1 MQTRW
6 IGLVAALIGKKKTVA
21 NLTLSWWSQHH
32 LKRTLLE
39 ELQGSCSWELCQPRT
54 CLEPRNLRGAGRG
67 TGGPGGVGCAG
78 GKTWSDAGETGFTER
93 QVSPG
98 YIVLEAP
105 GENPFP
111 CLFQLPPAAHS
122 SWLVAPSSIC
132 KASHSTA
139 LRLSGYHRAANHW
152 ESLLPFKKAPLVHP
166 GLPLSPRHGPQS

>member
-1 MQTRW
+1 M
-6 IGLVAALIGKKKTVA
+6 A

-67 TGGPGGVGCAG
+67 TSGPGGVGCAE
-78 GKTWSDAGETGFTER
+78 GKTWSDAGEPGFTER

-98 YIVLEAP
+98 YIFLEAP
-105 GENPFP
+105 GENPLP

-139 LRLSGYHRAANHW
+139 LRLSGHSAT
-152 ESLLPFKKAPLVHP
+152 
-166 GLPLSPRHGPQS
+166 GLPTTGKPSCLLRRHPWSPLATHSPHVMVLSLNPMAKPFTV